1 MRFLLLIRT
10 DADNVAEA
18 GPDER
23 LTEEMGGLLE
33 DMTKAGVLLDTG
45 GLRPA
50 AEATHIRLANGGQ
63 VVTDGPF
70 TESKEVVGGYCLVQ
84 VRSHE
89 EAVEWASRFL
99 AIHGTEW
106 KMGMEIRRLDEPS

>member
-1 MRFLLLIRT
+1 MRYMLLVQI
-10 DADNVAEA
+10 DPNGAGPA

-23 LTEEMGGLLE
+23 LAEQMASLLE

-45 GLRPA
+45 GLRPV
-50 AEATHIRLANGGQ
+50 AEATRLRLSAGKQ
-63 VVTDGPF
+63 TVIDGPF

-84 VRSHE
+84 VRSKE

-99 AIHGTEW
+99 ALHGPQWE
-106 KMGMEIRRLDEPS
+106 MGIEIRQLDEPV